1 MKGSKRNLAGYLK
14 AIGQDMVDN
23 PEKYIGEI
31 DDVIDISIYI
41 NFTNLCIDRMPD
53 VDVHKTFMPMTL
65 LDTIRKEYEN
75 D

>member
-14 AIGQDMVDN
+14 AIAQDMVDN

-31 DDVIDISIYI
+31 DDVTDISIYI
-41 NFTNLCIDRMPD
+41 NFPDLCISQMPD